1 MITMTM
7 MMLLQLTKQHHL
19 PQSVNNKIGYRDG
32 KGSDGGRAKQR
43 KVAAAEAN
51 FMQLNTA
58 GCGMLMTERREVINI
73 VQTEH
78 RADVLV
84 NQSSLLALSQVITC
98 NKRELLPSP
107 KGLLSMGSEK
117 QLRMESSSTIDG
129 NFREGKFNGGIST

>member
-19 PQSVNNKIGYRDG
+19 PQSVNKIGYRDG
-32 KGSDGGRAKQR
+32 KGSDGGGAKQR

-51 FMQLNTA
+51 FVRLNTA
-58 GCGMLMTERREVINI
+58 GCGMLMTERREVMNI
-73 VQTEH
+73 AQMEH
-78 RADVLV
+78 RADVLA

-98 NKRELLPSP
+98 NIRELLPSP
-107 KGLLSMGSEK
+107 KGLQSMGFEK
-117 QLRMESSSTIDG
+117 QLRMESSSTIGG